1 MGFFTVITPTKY
13 ANFVE
18 KYSNLYGV
26 DENLVYA
33 VIRCESRFNPN
44 AKSKKGAVGL
54 MQLMPSTASWCAKI
68 LGEEYSED
76 MLYNPEYNIKIGSYY
91 LSYLFTVFLNE
102 QEVIMAYNAGEGNVK
117 KWLQGNGEVFSETS
131 VYLKRVSFVK
141 RAYEIKDFILFS

>member
-1 MGFFTVITPTKY
+1 MGFFALITPTKY

-91 LSYLFTVFLNE
+91 LSYLFTVFLDE
-102 QEVIMAYNAGEGNVK
+102 QQVIMAYNAGEGNVK
-117 KWLQGNGEVFSETS
+117 KWLQGNGEVFPETS
-131 VYLKRVSFVK
+131 TYLKRVK
-141 RAYEIKDFILFS
+141 TIKFFYGLKERLVF